1 MTIARMAKS
10 LLMAG
15 VMTMAAGT
23 PGRTAAIDVRFAPP
37 DVELPKQAVCAPR
50 VRDEDMIAEWTA
62 WDQKALP
69 KRATFAI
76 TRDMNRMRDLDARR
90 FEPIITRI
98 QALMPTV
105 KKNYDETDALFDR
118 VKLMLAKGEG
128 DKVRDEGLVQK
139 LIDAGSHPAGSL
151 NTLADYLIEGRG
163 IAQDKQAGLK
173 MKVQSAYGGNADAI
187 LDLARMT
194 EEGQTVD
201 GWDIEPELAVNMAF
215 GSLVGVLDEGICDRI
230 SRVAREYDD
239 GEVVVKDPQL
249 SMAWYRF
256 AADLGDT
263 AAAWEVAE
271 LNLLSEKIVKDN
283 DILLKYLEKAADGGN
298 MAAILEMGRLY
309 AEGALVP
316 RDRKKAF
323 DYFKQAE
330 AAGNQAGII
339 KQAQLLEQTKDRSP
353 EDAAAYED
361 LLRRLIARNDPPPWA
376 FTRLARVIQARD
388 GIWKSAAE
396 VKPLLEEAVKLGDI
410 EGGIDLAELL
420 MREDLSPETIA
431 RSTDLL
437 SGAIHINGEINA
449 IAKLQRVYLCMDPAG
464 PDIEASRYWSNIEA
478 GAGNKTLNL
487 APEQIDKLPEL
498 KDPMVIAAIQTQAL
512 YGRASALALY
522 QRYLKGAGYS
532 DQVLKF
538 WAERAEVRRG
548 ATVEAALLEFKQN
561 LEKGRINDA
570 KRSIQMTGEGMTVDA
585 GLSFARFLVNNYA
598 TDPESVAL
606 AREIL
611 TPLAETGS
619 GRAVG
624 LLKDLEGSDTQTSS
638 SPLERFGEV
647 MRDRGDMS
655 AQLLLAENATSEED
669 QARLYRQ
676 AISTQRCDY
685 DDTMALAEFSIRHQ
699 RQDAERWL
707 AIASHIAGD
716 DAWRKVKIADV
727 YMALNQPKTR
737 ERALDLYQEA
747 RLGGEPAA
755 FYRLV
760 KYYADDATESYDP
773 EKASD
778 IFVDLVE
785 SSDIKD
791 VPEKLLMLANM
802 KPDIRRQVSQRID
815 VRGLYQQAAEN
826 GQPVAMREVAKL
838 LRSDAKDST
847 SILAAFIW
855 LKKAAEAGD
864 AEAMFLLSQSYAYG
878 LGTRPALDDAQTW
891 MARAA
896 EAGHPAATQVLKLN
910 NAGTEG

>member
-37 DVELPKQAVCAPR
+37 DVELPKSAVCTPR

-98 QALMPTV
+98 QELMPTV
-105 KKNYDETDALFDR
+105 KKNYGETDALFDR
-118 VKLMLAKGEG
+118 VKLMLAKGES
-128 DKVRDEGLVQK
+128 DKVREQALVQK
-139 LIDAGSHPAGSL
+139 LIDIGGHPAGSL

-163 IAQDKQAGLK
+163 IAEDKEAGFKL
-173 MKVQSAYGGNADAI
+173 KVQAAYGGNADAI
-187 LDLARMT
+187 LDLARLT
-194 EEGQTVD
+194 EDGQAVEG
-201 GWDIEPELAVNMAF
+201 WEIEPELAVNMAF

-239 GEVVVKDPQL
+239 GEVVVKDPEL

-271 LNLLSEKIVKDN
+271 LNLLSEKVVKDN
-283 DILLKYLEKAADGGN
+283 DVLLKYLKKAADGGN

-316 RDRKKAF
+316 RDKEKAF
-323 DYFKQAE
+323 AYFQQAE
-330 AAGNQAGII
+330 AAGNQAGVI
-339 KQAQLLEQTKDRSP
+339 KQAQLLEQTKDASP

-361 LLRRLIARNDPPPWA
+361 LLRRLIARKDPPPWA
-376 FTRLARVIQARD
+376 FTRLARVIQTRD
-388 GIWKSAAE
+388 GIWKSAPE
-396 VKPLLEEAVKLGDI
+396 VKPLLEEAVKRGDI

-464 PDIEASRYWSNIEA
+464 PDVAASDYWANIEA
-478 GAGNKTLNL
+478 GAGNKTLDL

-532 DQVLKF
+532 DQVLRF

-598 TDPESVAL
+598 TDAESVAL
-606 AREIL
+606 AKEIL
-611 TPLAETGS
+611 HPLAETGS
-619 GRAVG
+619 GRAVR
-624 LLKDLEGSDTQTSS
+624 LLQELEGPDMDPLS
-638 SPLERFGEV
+638 SPLTRFGDV

-655 AQLLLAENATSEED
+655 AQLLLAENAASVEERT
-669 QARLYRQ
+669 RLYHQ

-685 DDTMALAEFSIRHQ
+685 DDTMALAEFAIRHE
-699 RQDAERWL
+699 RQDVQRWL
-707 AIASHIAGD
+707 SIAEHIAGE
-716 DAWRKVKIADV
+716 DAWRQVKIADV
-727 YMALNQPKTR
+727 FMALNGPDMQKH
-737 ERALDLYQEA
+737 ALDLYESA
-747 RLGGEPAA
+747 REGGEPAA
-755 FYRLV
+755 YYRLV
-760 KYYADDATESYDP
+760 KHYADNTRESYDP
-773 EKASD
+773 QKASA
-778 IFVDLVE
+778 IFVELVE
-785 SSDIKD
+785 RSELQD

-802 KPDIRRQVSQRID
+802 KPEIQRQVSQSIN
-815 VRGLYQQAAEN
+815 VQALYQKAAEA

-838 LRSDAKDST
+838 LRDDAKDT
-847 SILAAFIW
+847 QSIMAAFGW

-878 LGTRPALDDAQTW
+878 LGTRPALDAAQAW
-891 MARAA
+891 MAKAA
-896 EAGHPAATQVLKLN
+896 EAGYPAATQVLKLN

>member
-37 DVELPKQAVCAPR
+37 DVELPKSAVCAPR

-62 WDQKALP
+62 WDKKVLP

-76 TRDMNRMRDLDARR
+76 TRDMNRMRELDARR
-90 FEPIITRI
+90 FDSIITRI

-105 KKNYDETDALFDR
+105 KKGYDQTDALFDT
-118 VKLMLAKGEG
+118 VKLMLAKGEA
-128 DKVRDEGLVQK
+128 DKVRTDGMVKK
-139 LIDAGSHPAGSL
+139 LLDIGGHPAGSL
-151 NTLADYLIEGRG
+151 NTLADYLIEGEG
-163 IAQDKQAGLK
+163 IEQDRQAGLK
-173 MKVQSAYGGNADAI
+173 LKVQAAYGGNADAI
-187 LDLARMT
+187 LDLARLT
-194 EEGQTVD
+194 KDGEAVEG
-201 GWDIEPELAVNMAF
+201 WEIEPELAVNMAF
-215 GSLVGVLDEGICDRI
+215 GALVGVLDEGICDRI

-239 GEVVVKDPQL
+239 GEIVVKDPNL

-271 LNLLSEKIVKDN
+271 LNLLSEKVEKDN
-283 DILLKYLEKAADGGN
+283 DVLLKYLKKAADGGN

-309 AEGALVP
+309 GEGALVP
-316 RDRKKAF
+316 RDRQKAF
-323 DYFKQAE
+323 AYFKQAE

-339 KQAQLLEQTKDRSP
+339 RQAQLLEQTRETSSA
-353 EDAAAYED
+353 DAAAYEE
-361 LLRRLIARNDPPPWA
+361 LLRKLITRNDPPPWA

-388 GIWKSAAE
+388 GIWRSAAE
-396 VKPLLEEAVKLGDI
+396 VKPLLEEAVKRGDI

-420 MREDLSPETIA
+420 LREDLSPKTIA

-437 SGAIHINGEINA
+437 SEAIHINGEINA
-449 IAKLQRVYLCMDPAG
+449 IAKLQKVYLCMDPAG
-464 PDIEASRYWSNIEA
+464 PNFKAADYWANIEA
-478 GAGNKTLNL
+478 GAGNKTLEL
-487 APEQIDKLPEL
+487 APGQIDKLPEL

-522 QRYLKGAGYS
+522 QRFLKAAGYS
-532 DQVLKF
+532 DQVLRF

-606 AREIL
+606 AKEIL
-611 TPLAETGS
+611 NPLAQSGA
-619 GRAVG
+619 GRAVR
-624 LLKDLEGSDTQTSS
+624 LLQELEGPDMDPLS
-638 SPLERFGEV
+638 SPLLRFGEV
-647 MRDRGDMS
+647 MRDQGDMS
-655 AQLLLAENATSEED
+655 AKLLLAENAATRED
-669 QARLYRQ
+669 QTRLYHQ

-685 DDTMALAEFSIRHQ
+685 DDTMALAEFAIRHQ
-699 RQDAERWL
+699 PEDAERWL
-707 AIASHIAGD
+707 TIASHIAGD

-727 YMALNQPKTR
+727 YMALNRDDTQKR
-737 ERALDLYQEA
+737 GLELYEEA
-747 RLGGEPAA
+747 RTEGEPAA

-760 KYYADDATESYDP
+760 KFFANDASESYAP
-773 EKASD
+773 QKASD

-785 SSDIKD
+785 RSDMES

-802 KPDIRRQVSQRID
+802 KPEIRRQVTQRID
-815 VRGLYQQAAEN
+815 VRGLYQKSAES

-838 LRSDAKDST
+838 MRNDAKDSK
-847 SILAAFIW
+847 SILASFDW

-864 AEAMFLLSQSYAYG
+864 GEAMFLLSQSYAYG
-878 LGTRPALDDAQTW
+878 LGTRPALDAAQTW
-891 MARAA
+891 MVKAA
-896 EAGHPAATQVLKLN
+896 EAGYPAATQVLKLN
-910 NAGTEG
+910 NAETEG

>member
-37 DVELPKQAVCAPR
+37 DVELPKSAVCAPR

-62 WDQKALP
+62 WDKKVLP

-76 TRDMNRMRDLDARR
+76 TRDMNRMRELDARR

-105 KKNYDETDALFDR
+105 KKGYDQTDALFDT
-118 VKLMLAKGEG
+118 VKLMLAKGEA
-128 DKVRDEGLVQK
+128 DQVRTDGMVRK
-139 LIDAGSHPAGSL
+139 LLDIGGHPAGSL
-151 NTLADYLIEGRG
+151 NTLADYLIEGEG
-163 IAQDKQAGLK
+163 IEQDRQAGLK
-173 MKVQSAYGGNADAI
+173 LKVQAAFGGNADAI
-187 LDLARMT
+187 LDLARLT
-194 EEGQTVD
+194 KDGEAVEG
-201 GWDIEPELAVNMAF
+201 WEIEPELAVNMAF
-215 GSLVGVLDEGICDRI
+215 GALVGVLDEGICDRI

-239 GEVVVKDPQL
+239 GEIVVKDQNL

-271 LNLLSEKIVKDN
+271 LNLLSEKVEKDN
-283 DILLKYLEKAADGGN
+283 DVLLKYLKKAADGGN

-309 AEGALVP
+309 GEGALVP
-316 RDRKKAF
+316 RDRQKAF
-323 DYFKQAE
+323 AYFKQAE

-339 KQAQLLEQTKDRSP
+339 RQAQLLEQTRETSP
-353 EDAAAYED
+353 ADAAAYEE
-361 LLRRLIARNDPPPWA
+361 LLRKLITRNDPPPWA

-388 GIWKSAAE
+388 GIWRSAAE
-396 VKPLLEEAVKLGDI
+396 VKPLLEEAVKRGDI

-420 MREDLSPETIA
+420 LREDLSPKTIA

-437 SGAIHINGEINA
+437 SEAIHINGEINA
-449 IAKLQRVYLCMDPAG
+449 IAKLQKVYLCMDPAG
-464 PDIEASRYWSNIEA
+464 PNFKAADYWANIEA
-478 GAGNKTLNL
+478 GAGNKTLEL
-487 APEQIDKLPEL
+487 APGQIDKLPEL

-522 QRYLKGAGYS
+522 QRFLKAAGYS
-532 DQVLKF
+532 DQVLRF

-606 AREIL
+606 AKEIL
-611 TPLAETGS
+611 NPLAQSGA
-619 GRAVG
+619 GRAVR
-624 LLKDLEGSDTQTSS
+624 LLQELEGPDMDPLA
-638 SPLERFGEV
+638 SPLLRFGEV
-647 MRDRGDMS
+647 MRDQGDMS
-655 AQLLLAENATSEED
+655 AKLLLAENAETDED
-669 QARLYRQ
+669 QTRLYHQ

-685 DDTMALAEFSIRHQ
+685 DDTMALAEFAIRHKPE
-699 RQDAERWL
+699 DAERWL
-707 AIASHIAGD
+707 TIASHIAGD

-727 YMALNQPKTR
+727 YMALNRDDTQKR
-737 ERALDLYQEA
+737 GLELYQEA
-747 RLGGEPAA
+747 RTEGEPAA

-760 KYYADDATESYDP
+760 KFFANDASESYDP
-773 EKASD
+773 KRASD

-785 SSDIKD
+785 RSDMES

-802 KPDIRRQVSQRID
+802 KPEIRRQVAQRID
-815 VRGLYQQAAEN
+815 VRGLYQKSAES

-838 LRSDAKDST
+838 MRNDAKDSK
-847 SILAAFIW
+847 SILASFDW

-864 AEAMFLLSQSYAYG
+864 GEAMFLLSQSYAYG
-878 LGTRPALDDAQTW
+878 LGTRPALDAAQTW
-891 MARAA
+891 MVKAA
-896 EAGHPAATQVLKLN
+896 EAGYPAATQVLKLN

>member
-1 MTIARMAKS
+1 MTIAKMAKS

-37 DVELPKQAVCAPR
+37 DVELPKTAVCTPR

-98 QALMPTV
+98 QGLMPTV
-105 KKNYDETDALFDR
+105 KKDYDKTDALFDR
-118 VKLMLAKGEG
+118 IKLMLAKGESER
-128 DKVRDEGLVQK
+128 VRQEGLVQT
-139 LIDAGSHPAGSL
+139 LLDTGGHPAGSL
-151 NTLADYLIEGRG
+151 NTLADYLIDGRG
-163 IAQDKQAGLK
+163 ITQDKQAGLK
-173 MKVQSAYGGNADAI
+173 LKVQAAYGGNADAI
-187 LDLARMT
+187 LDLAHLT
-194 EEGQTVD
+194 EEGESVE
-201 GWDIEPELAVNMAF
+201 GWQIEPELAVNMAF

-271 LNLLSEKIVKDN
+271 LNLLSEKVVKDN
-283 DILLKYLEKAADGGN
+283 EVLLTYLKKAADGGN

-316 RDRKKAF
+316 RDREKAF

-330 AAGNQAGII
+330 AAGNQAGLI
-339 KQAQLLEQTKDRSP
+339 KQTQLLEQTKDTSP
-353 EDAAAYED
+353 ADAAAYED
-361 LLRRLIARNDPPPWA
+361 LLRRLIARNDPPTWA
-376 FTRLARVIQARD
+376 FTRLARLIQTRD
-388 GIWKSAAE
+388 GIWKSAPE
-396 VKPLLEEAVKLGDI
+396 VKPLLEEAVKRGDI

-420 MREDLSPETIA
+420 MREDLSSTTIA

-464 PDIEASRYWSNIEA
+464 PNVEASDYWANIEA
-478 GAGNKTLNL
+478 GAGNKTLDL
-487 APEQIDKLPEL
+487 APEQIDQLPEL

-532 DQVLKF
+532 DQVLRF

-598 TDPESVAL
+598 TDAESVAL
-606 AREIL
+606 AKEIL
-611 TPLAETGS
+611 HPLAETGS
-619 GRAVG
+619 GRAVR
-624 LLKDLEGSDTQTSS
+624 LLQELEGPDMDPLS
-638 SPLERFGEV
+638 SPLTRFGDV

-655 AQLLLAENATSEED
+655 AQLLLAENSGSTEQRE
-669 QARLYRQ
+669 RLYHQ
-676 AISTQRCDY
+676 AIATQRCDY
-685 DDTMALAEFSIRHQ
+685 DDTMALAEFAIRYH

-707 AIASHIAGD
+707 SIAAHIAGE

-727 YMALNQPKTR
+727 YMAIGRRDTEQ
-737 ERALDLYQEA
+737 RALELYQQA
-747 RLGGEPAA
+747 RLDGEPAA

-760 KYYADDATESYDP
+760 KHYANNTGESYDP
-773 EKASD
+773 RKASD
-778 IFVDLVE
+778 IFVDLVQRSDLE
-785 SSDIKD
+785 S

-802 KPDIRRQVSQRID
+802 KPEIRVQVSQRID
-815 VRGLYQQAAEN
+815 IKGLYQKSAET

-838 LRSDAKDST
+838 LRDDAKDSK
-847 SILAAFIW
+847 SILASFNW
-855 LKKAAEAGD
+855 LQKAAEAGD

-878 LGTRPALDDAQTW
+878 LGTRPALDAAQAW
-891 MARAA
+891 MAKAA
-896 EAGHPAATQVLKLN
+896 EAGHPAAAQVLKLN

>member
-23 PGRTAAIDVRFAPP
+23 PGRAAAIDVRFAPP
-37 DVELPKQAVCAPR
+37 DVELPKSAVCSPR
-50 VRDEDMIAEWTA
+50 VRDEDMIAEWSA
-62 WDQKALP
+62 WDRKALP
-69 KRATFAI
+69 KRKVFAI

-98 QALMPTV
+98 QELMPTV
-105 KKNYDETDALFDR
+105 KKDYGETDALFDR
-118 VKLMLAKGEG
+118 VKLMLAKGES
-128 DKVRDEGLVQK
+128 DKVRREGLVQR
-139 LIDAGSHPAGSL
+139 LIDTGGHPAGSL
-151 NTLADYLIEGRG
+151 NTLADYLIGGRG
-163 IAQDKQAGLK
+163 IGQDKQAGLK
-173 MKVQSAYGGNADAI
+173 LKVQAAYGGNADAI
-187 LDLARMT
+187 LDLARLT
-194 EEGQTVD
+194 EDGESIE

-239 GEVVVKDPQL
+239 GDVVAKDPEL

-271 LNLLSEKIVKDN
+271 LNLLSEKLVKDN
-283 DILLKYLEKAADGGN
+283 DVLLKYLKKAADGGN
-298 MAAILEMGRLY
+298 MAAVLEMGRLY

-316 RDRKKAF
+316 RDREKAF

-330 AAGNQAGII
+330 AAGNQAGLI
-339 KQAQLLEQTKDRSP
+339 KQAQLLEQTKETSP
-353 EDAAAYED
+353 ADAAGYED

-388 GIWKSAAE
+388 GIWKSAPD
-396 VKPLLEEAVKLGDI
+396 VKPLLEEAVKRGDI

-420 MREDLSPETIA
+420 MREDLSPKTIA

-464 PDIEASRYWSNIEA
+464 PDVAASDYWANIEA
-478 GAGNKTLNL
+478 GAGNKTLEL
-487 APEQIDKLPEL
+487 APEQIDQLPAL

-522 QRYLKGAGYS
+522 QRYLKAAGYS
-532 DQVLKF
+532 DQVLRF

-548 ATVEAALLEFKQN
+548 ATVEAALLEFKQA

-598 TDPESVAL
+598 TDAESVAL
-606 AREIL
+606 AKEIL
-611 TPLAETGS
+611 NPLAETGS
-619 GRAVG
+619 GRAVR
-624 LLKDLEGSDTQTSS
+624 LLQELEGPDMDPLS
-638 SPLERFGEV
+638 SPLTRYGEV

-655 AQLLLAENATSEED
+655 AQLLLAENAGDVED
-669 QARLYRQ
+669 RSRLYHK

-685 DDTMALAEFSIRHQ
+685 DDTMALAEFAIRYH
-699 RQDAERWL
+699 RQDADRWL
-707 AIASHIAGD
+707 AIASHIAGN

-727 YMALNQPKTR
+727 YMALGRRDTEQ
-737 ERALDLYQEA
+737 RALALYEEA
-747 RLGGEPAA
+747 RAGGEPAA

-760 KYYADDATESYDP
+760 KHYANNTSESYDP
-773 EKASD
+773 KKASD

-785 SSDIKD
+785 RSDLET

-802 KPDIRRQVSQRID
+802 KPEIRVQVSKRID
-815 VRGLYQQAAEN
+815 VRALYQKSADA
-826 GQPVAMREVAKL
+826 GQPVAMREVAKQ
-838 LRSDAKDST
+838 LRDSAKDSK
-847 SILAAFIW
+847 SILASFTW

-878 LGTRPALDDAQTW
+878 LGTRPALDDAQAW

-896 EAGHPAATQVLKLN
+896 EAGYPAAAQVLKLN

>member
-37 DVELPKQAVCAPR
+37 DVELPNTAVCTPR

-62 WDQKALP
+62 WNKKALP

-98 QALMPTV
+98 QELMPTV
-105 KKNYDETDALFDR
+105 KKGYDQTDALFDT
-118 VKLMLAKGEG
+118 VKLMLAKGEA
-128 DKVRDEGLVQK
+128 DKARADGLVQK
-139 LIDAGSHPAGSL
+139 LLDIGGHPAGSL
-151 NTLADYLIEGRG
+151 NTLADYLIAGEG
-163 IAQDKQAGLK
+163 IDQDREAGLK
-173 MKVQSAYGGNADAI
+173 LKVQAAYGGNADAI
-187 LDLARMT
+187 LDLARLT
-194 EEGQTVD
+194 EDGESVD
-201 GWDIEPELAVNMAF
+201 GWAIEPELAVNMAF

-239 GEVVVKDPQL
+239 GEVVVKDPDL
-249 SMAWYRF
+249 SQAWYRF

-271 LNLLSEKIVKDN
+271 LNLLSEKVVKDN
-283 DILLKYLEKAADGGN
+283 DVLLKYLKKAADGGN

-316 RDRKKAF
+316 QDKEKAF
-323 DYFKQAE
+323 AYFKQAE
-330 AAGNQAGII
+330 AAGNQAGVI
-339 KQAQLLEQTKDRSP
+339 KQAQLLEQTKDTSP
-353 EDAAAYED
+353 ADAAAYED

-376 FTRLARVIQARD
+376 LTRLARVIQARD
-388 GIWKSAAE
+388 GLWKSAAE
-396 VKPLLEEAVKLGDI
+396 VKPLLEEAVRRGDI

-420 MREDLSPETIA
+420 MREDLSPKTIA

-449 IAKLQRVYLCMDPAG
+449 IAKLQRVYLCVDPTG
-464 PDIEASRYWSNIEA
+464 PDLSAADYWSNVEA
-478 GAGNKTLNL
+478 GAGNKTLDL
-487 APEQIDKLPEL
+487 APEQIDQLPAL

-532 DQVLKF
+532 DQVLRF
-538 WAERAEVRRG
+538 WAERAEIRRG

-606 AREIL
+606 AKEIL
-611 TPLAETGS
+611 HPLAASGA
-619 GRAVG
+619 GRAVR
-624 LLKDLEGSDTQTSS
+624 LLQELEGPDMDPLS
-638 SPLERFGEV
+638 SPLIRFGEV

-655 AQLLLAENATSEED
+655 AQLLLAENAASEKD
-669 QARLYRQ
+669 KLRLYHQ

-685 DDTMALAEFSIRHQ
+685 DDTMALAEFAIRHQ
-699 RQDAERWL
+699 REDAKRWL
-707 AIASHIAGD
+707 SIAEHIAGD
-716 DAWRKVKIADV
+716 DAWRKVKIADI
-727 YMALNQPKTR
+727 YMAFNRSDMQQ
-737 ERALDLYQEA
+737 RALGLYQEA

-755 FYRLV
+755 YYRLV
-760 KYYADDATESYDP
+760 KHYANDAGESYDP
-773 EKASD
+773 KQASD

-785 SSDIKD
+785 SSDLQS
-791 VPEKLLMLANM
+791 VTEKLLMLANM
-802 KPDIRRQVSQRID
+802 KPEIRRQVSQRVD
-815 VRGLYQQAAEN
+815 VRGLYQKSAEA

-838 LRSDAKDST
+838 MRDDAKDSK
-847 SILAAFIW
+847 SILASFTW

-864 AEAMFLLSQSYAYG
+864 GEAMFLLSQSYAYG
-878 LGTRPALDDAQTW
+878 LGTRPALDAAQTW
-891 MARAA
+891 MVKAA
-896 EAGHPAATQVLKLN
+896 EAGYPEAAQVLKLN

>member
-1 MTIARMAKS
+1 MAKS

-37 DVELPKQAVCAPR
+37 DVELPKSAVCAPR

-62 WDQKALP
+62 WDKKVLP

-76 TRDMNRMRDLDARR
+76 TRDMNRMRELDARR

-105 KKNYDETDALFDR
+105 KKGYDQTDALFDT
-118 VKLMLAKGEG
+118 VKLMLAKGEA
-128 DKVRDEGLVQK
+128 DKVRTDGMVKK
-139 LIDAGSHPAGSL
+139 LLDIGGHPAGSL
-151 NTLADYLIEGRG
+151 NTLADYLIEGDG
-163 IAQDKQAGLK
+163 IEQDRQAGLK
-173 MKVQSAYGGNADAI
+173 LKVQAAYGGNADAI
-187 LDLARMT
+187 LDLARLT
-194 EEGQTVD
+194 KNGEAVEG
-201 GWDIEPELAVNMAF
+201 WEIEPELAVNMAF
-215 GSLVGVLDEGICDRI
+215 GALVGVLDEGICDRI

-239 GEVVVKDPQL
+239 GEIVVQDPNL

-271 LNLLSEKIVKDN
+271 LNLLSEKVEKDN
-283 DILLKYLEKAADGGN
+283 DVLLKYLKKAADGGN

-309 AEGALVP
+309 GEGALVP
-316 RDRKKAF
+316 RDRNKAF
-323 DYFKQAE
+323 AYFKQAE

-339 KQAQLLEQTKDRSP
+339 RQAQLVEKSRETSP
-353 EDAAAYED
+353 DDAAAYEE
-361 LLRRLIARNDPPPWA
+361 LLRKLITRNDPPPWA

-396 VKPLLEEAVKLGDI
+396 VKPLLEEAVKRGDI

-420 MREDLSPETIA
+420 LREDLSPKTIA

-437 SGAIHINGEINA
+437 SEAIHINGEINA
-449 IAKLQRVYLCMDPAG
+449 IAKLQKVYLCMDPAG
-464 PDIEASRYWSNIEA
+464 PNFKAADYWANIEA
-478 GAGNKTLNL
+478 GAGNKTLEL
-487 APEQIDKLPEL
+487 APDQIDKLPEL

-522 QRYLKGAGYS
+522 QRFLKAAGYS
-532 DQVLKF
+532 DQVLRF

-606 AREIL
+606 AKEIL
-611 TPLAETGS
+611 NPLAQSGA
-619 GRAVG
+619 GRAVR
-624 LLKDLEGSDTQTSS
+624 LLQELEGPEMDPLS
-638 SPLERFGEV
+638 SPLLRFGEV
-647 MRDRGDMS
+647 MRDQGDMS
-655 AQLLLAENATSEED
+655 AKLLLAENATPGDD
-669 QARLYRQ
+669 QTRLYHQ

-685 DDTMALAEFSIRHQ
+685 DDTMALAEFAIRHKPE
-699 RQDAERWL
+699 DAERWL
-707 AIASHIAGD
+707 TIASHIAGD

-727 YMALNQPKTR
+727 YMALNHKDTQKR
-737 ERALDLYQEA
+737 GLELYQEA
-747 RLGGEPAA
+747 RSEGEPAA

-760 KYYADDATESYDP
+760 KFFANDASESYDP
-773 EKASD
+773 KKASD
-778 IFVDLVE
+778 IFVDLVDRSDME
-785 SSDIKD
+785 S

-802 KPDIRRQVSQRID
+802 KPEIRRQVAQRID
-815 VRGLYQQAAEN
+815 VRGLYQKSAES

-838 LRSDAKDST
+838 MRTDAKDSK
-847 SILAAFIW
+847 SILASFDW

-864 AEAMFLLSQSYAYG
+864 GEAMFLLSQSYAYG
-878 LGTRPALDDAQTW
+878 LGTRPALDAAQAW
-891 MARAA
+891 MVRAA
-896 EAGHPAATQVLKLN
+896 EAGYPAAAQVLKLN

>member
-23 PGRTAAIDVRFAPP
+23 PGQTAAIDVRFAPP
-37 DVELPKQAVCAPR
+37 DVELPKTAVCTPR

-62 WDQKALP
+62 WDKQALP

-90 FEPIITRI
+90 FEPIISRI
-98 QALMPTV
+98 QELMPTV
-105 KKNYDETDALFDR
+105 KKNYDATDALFDK
-118 VKLMLAKGEG
+118 VKLMLAKGES
-128 DKVRDEGLVQK
+128 DKVREEGLVRQ
-139 LIDAGSHPAGSL
+139 LLDIGGHPAGSL
-151 NTLADYLIEGRG
+151 NTLADYLIDGEG
-163 IAQDKQAGLK
+163 IEQDKQAGLT
-173 MKVQSAYGGNADAI
+173 MKVQAAYGGNADAI
-187 LDLARMT
+187 LDLARMNRD
-194 EEGQTVD
+194 GQTIE
-201 GWDIEPELAVNMAF
+201 GWEIEPELAVNMAF

-239 GEVVVKDPQL
+239 GGVVVQDAEL
-249 SMAWYRF
+249 SLAWYRF

-271 LNLLSEKIVKDN
+271 LNLLSEKVVKDN
-283 DILLKYLEKAADGGN
+283 DVLLQYLKKAAEGGN
-298 MAAILEMGRLY
+298 MAAILELGRLY
-309 AEGALVP
+309 AEGALLP
-316 RDRKKAF
+316 HDRQKAL
-323 DYFKQAE
+323 DYFRQAE
-330 AAGNQAGII
+330 AAGNQAGLI
-339 KQAQLLEQTKDRSP
+339 KQVQLLEQTKDTSAK
-353 EDAAAYED
+353 DAKTYED

-376 FTRLARVIQARD
+376 YTRLARVIQARD
-388 GIWKSAAE
+388 GIWKSSPD
-396 VKPLLEEAVKLGDI
+396 VKPLLEEAVKRGDI

-420 MREDLSPETIA
+420 LREDLSPKTIA

-464 PDIEASRYWSNIEA
+464 PDIEASNYWSDIEA
-478 GAGNKTLNL
+478 GAGNKTLDL
-487 APEQIDKLPEL
+487 APEQIDKLPDL

-532 DQVLKF
+532 DQVLRF

-606 AREIL
+606 AKEIL
-611 TPLAETGS
+611 TPLAQSGS
-619 GRAVG
+619 GRAVR
-624 LLKDLEGSDTQTSS
+624 LLQELEGPDLDPLS
-638 SPLERFGEV
+638 SPLLRFGDV

-655 AQLLLAENATSEED
+655 AQLLLAENTGSAED
-669 QARLYRQ
+669 RTRLYHQ

-699 RQDAERWL
+699 RQDAQRWL
-707 AIASHIAGD
+707 TIANHIAGD

-727 YMALNQPKTR
+727 YMALNRPDTQQ
-737 ERALDLYQEA
+737 RALELYQEA
-747 RLGGEPAA
+747 REGDEPAA

-760 KYYADDATESYDP
+760 KHYANNASESYDP
-773 EKASD
+773 QKASD
-778 IFVDLVE
+778 IFVDLVARSDLE
-785 SSDIKD
+785 S

-802 KPDIRRQVSQRID
+802 KPEIRRQVSQRID
-815 VRGLYQQAAEN
+815 VRGLYQKSAEG

-838 LRSDAKDST
+838 LREDAKDSK
-847 SILAAFIW
+847 SILASFGW

-878 LGTRPALDDAQTW
+878 LGTRPALDAAQTW
-891 MARAA
+891 MAKSA
-896 EAGHPAATQVLKLN
+896 EAGYPAATQVLKLN
-910 NAGTEG
+910 NTGTEG

>member
-37 DVELPKQAVCAPR
+37 DVELPKTAVCTPR

-62 WDQKALP
+62 WDKKVLP

-105 KKNYDETDALFDR
+105 KKSYDQTDALFDT
-118 VKLMLAKGEG
+118 VKLMLAKGEA
-128 DKVRDEGLVQK
+128 DKVRADGLVRK
-139 LIDAGSHPAGSL
+139 LLDIGGHPAGSL
-151 NTLADYLIEGRG
+151 NTLADYLIQGEG
-163 IAQDKQAGLK
+163 IDQDREAGLK
-173 MKVQSAYGGNADAI
+173 LKVQAAYGGNADAI
-187 LDLARMT
+187 LDLARLT
-194 EEGQTVD
+194 EEGESVE
-201 GWDIEPELAVNMAF
+201 GWEIEPELAVNMAF

-239 GEVVVKDPQL
+239 GEVVVNDPNL
-249 SMAWYRF
+249 SLAWYRF

-283 DILLKYLEKAADGGN
+283 DVLLKYLKKAADGGN

-316 RDRKKAF
+316 RDREKAF

-330 AAGNQAGII
+330 AAGNQAGVI
-339 KQAQLLEQTKDRSP
+339 KQAQLLEQTKDTSP
-353 EDAAAYED
+353 ADAAAYEE
-361 LLRRLIARNDPPPWA
+361 LLRRLIGRNDPPPWA

-388 GIWKSAAE
+388 GIWKSAPE
-396 VKPLLEEAVKLGDI
+396 VKPLLEEAVKRGDI

-420 MREDLSPETIA
+420 LREDLSPTTIA

-464 PDIEASRYWSNIEA
+464 PDIEASDYWANIEA
-478 GAGNKTLNL
+478 GAGNKTLDL
-487 APEQIDKLPEL
+487 APDQIDQLPEL

-532 DQVLKF
+532 DQVLRF

-606 AREIL
+606 AKEIL
-611 TPLAETGS
+611 NPLAQSGS
-619 GRAVG
+619 GRAVR
-624 LLKDLEGSDTQTSS
+624 LLQELEGANMDPLS
-638 SPLERFGEV
+638 SPLSRFGDV
-647 MRDRGDMS
+647 MRDQGDMS
-655 AQLLLAENATSEED
+655 AQLLLAENAATNED
-669 QARLYRQ
+669 QTRLYHQ

-685 DDTMALAEFSIRHQ
+685 DDTMALAEFAIRHQ
-699 RQDAERWL
+699 PRDADRWL
-707 AIASHIAGD
+707 TIASHIAGD

-727 YMALNQPKTR
+727 YMALNRPDTQKR
-737 ERALDLYQEA
+737 GLELYEEA
-747 RLGGEPAA
+747 RQGGEPAA

-760 KYYADDATESYDP
+760 KYFANDASESYDP
-773 EKASD
+773 KKASD
-778 IFVDLVE
+778 IFVELVQRSDME
-785 SSDIKD
+785 S

-802 KPDIRRQVSQRID
+802 KPEIRRQVSQRID
-815 VRGLYQQAAEN
+815 VRGLYQTSAEG

-838 LRSDAKDST
+838 LRDDARDSK
-847 SILAAFIW
+847 SILASFNW

-864 AEAMFLLSQSYAYG
+864 GEAMFLLSQSYAYG
-878 LGTRPALDDAQTW
+878 LGTRPALDAAQTW
-891 MARAA
+891 MVKAA
-896 EAGHPAATQVLKLN
+896 EAGYPAATQVLKLN

>member
-23 PGRTAAIDVRFAPP
+23 PGRSAAIDVRFAPP
-37 DVELPKQAVCAPR
+37 DVELPKTAVCTPR
-50 VRDEDMIAEWTA
+50 VRDEDMIADWTA
-62 WDQKALP
+62 WDKKALP

-98 QALMPTV
+98 QELLPTV
-105 KKNYDETDALFDR
+105 KKNYGETDALFDR
-118 VKLMLAKGEG
+118 VKLMLAKGQS
-128 DKVRDEGLVQK
+128 DKVREEGLVQK
-139 LIDAGSHPAGSL
+139 LLDIGGHPAGSL

-163 IAQDKQAGLK
+163 INQNKEAGLK
-173 MKVQSAYGGNADAI
+173 LKVQSAYGGNADAI
-187 LDLARMT
+187 LDLARLT
-194 EEGQTVD
+194 EEGQTVE
-201 GWDIEPELAVNMAF
+201 GWQIEPELAVNMAF

-249 SMAWYRF
+249 SLAWYRF

-263 AAAWEVAE
+263 SAAWKVAE
-271 LNLLSEKIVKDN
+271 LNLLSEKVVKDN
-283 DILLKYLEKAADGGN
+283 DVLLKYLTKAAEGGN
-298 MAAILEMGRLY
+298 MSAILEMGRLY
-309 AEGALVP
+309 AEGALVAH
-316 RDRKKAF
+316 DREKAF
-323 DYFKQAE
+323 AYFKQAE

-339 KQAQLLEQTKDRSP
+339 KQAQLLEQTKDTSP
-353 EDAAAYED
+353 ADAAAYED
-361 LLRRLIARNDPPPWA
+361 LLRRLIARDDPPPWA
-376 FTRLARVIQARD
+376 FTRLARLIQARD
-388 GIWKSAAE
+388 GIWKSAPE
-396 VKPLLEEAVKLGDI
+396 VKPLLEEALKRGDI

-420 MREDLSPETIA
+420 MREDLSPATIA

-449 IAKLQRVYLCMDPAG
+449 IAKLQRIYLCMDPTG
-464 PDIEASRYWSNIEA
+464 PDIEASNYWANIEA
-478 GAGNKTLNL
+478 GAGNKTLDL
-487 APEQIDKLPEL
+487 APEQIDQLPDL

-532 DQVLKF
+532 DQVLRF

-570 KRSIQMTGEGMTVDA
+570 KRSIQLTGEGMTVDA

-598 TDPESVAL
+598 TDAESVAL
-606 AREIL
+606 AKEIL
-611 TPLAETGS
+611 HPLAETGS
-619 GRAVG
+619 GRAVR
-624 LLKDLEGSDTQTSS
+624 LLQELEGPNMDPLS
-638 SPLERFGEV
+638 SPLARFGEV

-655 AQLLLAENATSEED
+655 AQLLLAENTNSAED
-669 QARLYRQ
+669 RTRLYHQ

-685 DDTMALAEFSIRHQ
+685 DDTMALAEFAIRHQ
-699 RQDAERWL
+699 RQDAKRWL
-707 AIASHIAGD
+707 SIAEHIAGD

-727 YMALNQPKTR
+727 YMAFNRSDMQQ
-737 ERALDLYQEA
+737 RALGLYQEA

-755 FYRLV
+755 YYRLV
-760 KYYADDATESYDP
+760 KHYANSASESYDP
-773 EKASD
+773 KQASD
-778 IFVDLVE
+778 IFVELVQGSDLQT
-785 SSDIKD
+785 
-791 VPEKLLMLANM
+791 VPEKLLMLATM
-802 KPDIRRQVSQRID
+802 KPEIRRQVSQRID
-815 VRGLYQQAAEN
+815 VQQLYLKSAES

-838 LRSDAKDST
+838 LRDDAKDSK
-847 SILAAFIW
+847 SKLAAFTW

-864 AEAMFLLSQSYAYG
+864 GEAMFLLSQSYAYG
-878 LGTRPALDDAQTW
+878 LGTRPALDAAQAW
-891 MARAA
+891 MAKAA
-896 EAGHPAATQVLKLN
+896 EAGYPAATQVLKLN

>member
-23 PGRTAAIDVRFAPP
+23 PGRTATIDVRFAPP
-37 DVELPKQAVCAPR
+37 DVDLPKSAVCSPR
-50 VRDEDMIAEWTA
+50 VRDEDMIAEWSA

-98 QALMPTV
+98 QELMPTV
-105 KKNYDETDALFDR
+105 KKDYDQTDALFDR
-118 VKLMLAKGEG
+118 VKLLLAKGES
-128 DKVRDEGLVQK
+128 DKVRDEGLVRM
-139 LIDAGSHPAGSL
+139 LIDTGGHPAGSL
-151 NTLADYLIEGRG
+151 NTLADYLIDGRG
-163 IAQDKQAGLK
+163 IAQNKEAGLQ
-173 MKVQSAYGGNADAI
+173 MKVQAAYGGNADAI
-187 LDLARMT
+187 LDLARLT
-194 EEGQTVD
+194 KNGETVD
-201 GWDIEPELAVNMAF
+201 GWEIEPELAVNMAF

-230 SRVAREYDD
+230 SRVAREYDN
-239 GEVVVKDPQL
+239 GEVVVKDPAL

-271 LNLLSEKIVKDN
+271 MNLLSEKIVKDN
-283 DILLKYLEKAADGGN
+283 EVLLKYLKKAADGGN

-309 AEGALVP
+309 AEGALLP
-316 RDRKKAF
+316 RDREKAF
-323 DYFKQAE
+323 EYFRQAE
-330 AAGNQAGII
+330 AGGNQAGLI
-339 KQAQLLEQTKDRSP
+339 KQAQLLEQTKETSP
-353 EDAAAYED
+353 ADAAAYED
-361 LLRRLIARNDPPPWA
+361 LLRRLITRNDPPPWA

-388 GIWKSAAE
+388 GIWKSAPE
-396 VKPLLEEAVKLGDI
+396 VKPLLEEAVKRGDI

-420 MREDLSPETIA
+420 LREDLSSKTIA

-437 SGAIHINGEINA
+437 SEAIHINGEINA
-449 IAKLQRVYLCMDPAG
+449 IAKLQRVYLCMDPSG
-464 PDIEASRYWSNIEA
+464 PNTEAADYWATIEA
-478 GAGNKTLNL
+478 GAGNKTLEL
-487 APEQIDKLPEL
+487 APEQIDQLPAL

-522 QRYLKGAGYS
+522 QRYLKAAGYS

-570 KRSIQMTGEGMTVDA
+570 KRSIQMSGEGMTVDA

-598 TDPESVAL
+598 TDTESVAL
-606 AREIL
+606 AKEIL
-611 TPLAETGS
+611 HPLAETGS
-619 GRAVG
+619 GRAVR
-624 LLKDLEGSDTQTSS
+624 LLQELEGPDMDPLS
-638 SPLERFGEV
+638 SPLARFGNV
-647 MRDRGDMS
+647 MRERGDMS
-655 AQLLLAENATSEED
+655 AQLLLAENAADVEERT
-669 QARLYRQ
+669 RLYKK

-685 DDTMALAEFSIRHQ
+685 DDTMSLAEFAIRYH

-707 AIASHIAGD
+707 SIATHIAND

-727 YMALNQPKTR
+727 YLALGRRDTEQ
-737 ERALDLYQEA
+737 RALALYEEA
-747 RLGGEPAA
+747 RAAGEPAA

-760 KYYADDATESYDP
+760 KHYANNASASYDP
-773 EKASD
+773 KMASD
-778 IFVDLVE
+778 IFVDLVQRSDLE
-785 SSDIKD
+785 S

-802 KPDIRRQVSQRID
+802 KPEIRVQVSKRID
-815 VRGLYQQAAEN
+815 VDGLYRKSAET
-826 GQPVAMREVAKL
+826 GQPVAMREVAKR
-838 LRSDAKDST
+838 LRDTANDSN
-847 SILAAFIW
+847 SILASFTW

-878 LGTRPALDDAQTW
+878 LGTRPALNDAQAW
-891 MARAA
+891 MAKAA
-896 EAGHPAATQVLKLN
+896 EAGYPAATQVLKLN

>member
-15 VMTMAAGT
+15 VMTMAAGA

-37 DVELPKQAVCAPR
+37 DVELPKSAACTPR

-62 WDQKALP
+62 WDKKALP
-69 KRATFAI
+69 KRATFGI

-98 QALMPTV
+98 QELMPTV
-105 KKNYDETDALFDR
+105 KKGYDQTDAMFDT
-118 VKLMLAKGEG
+118 VKLMLAKGEA
-128 DKVRDEGLVQK
+128 DTVRADGLVKK
-139 LIDAGSHPAGSL
+139 LLDIGGHPAGSL
-151 NTLADYLIEGRG
+151 NTLADYLIAGEG
-163 IAQDKQAGLK
+163 IDQDRSAGLK
-173 MKVQSAYGGNADAI
+173 LKVQAAYGGNADAI
-187 LDLARMT
+187 LDLARIT
-194 EEGQTVD
+194 EDGESVD
-201 GWDIEPELAVNMAF
+201 GWEIEPELAVNMAF
-215 GSLVGVLDEGICDRI
+215 GSLVGVMDEGICDRI
-230 SRVAREYDD
+230 SRLAREYDD
-239 GEVVVKDPQL
+239 GEVVVNDPDL
-249 SMAWYRF
+249 SQAWYRF

-271 LNLLSEKIVKDN
+271 LNLLSEKVIKDN
-283 DILLKYLEKAADGGN
+283 DVLLKYLKKAADGGN

-309 AEGALVP
+309 AEGALVGQ
-316 RDRKKAF
+316 DKEKAF
-323 DYFKQAE
+323 AYFKQAE
-330 AAGNQAGII
+330 AAGNQAGLI
-339 KQAQLLEQTKDRSP
+339 KQVQLLEQTKDTSP
-353 EDAAAYED
+353 ADAAAYED
-361 LLRRLIARNDPPPWA
+361 LLRRLIARDDPPPWA
-376 FTRLARVIQARD
+376 LTRLARVIQARD
-388 GIWKSAAE
+388 GLWKSSPE
-396 VKPLLEEAVKLGDI
+396 VKPLLEEAVKRGDI

-420 MREDLSPETIA
+420 MREDLSPRTIA

-449 IAKLQRVYLCMDPAG
+449 IAKLQRVYLCVDPAG
-464 PDIEASRYWSNIEA
+464 PDLAAADYWSNVEA
-478 GAGNKTLNL
+478 GAGNKTLDL
-487 APEQIDKLPEL
+487 APEQIDQLPAL

-532 DQVLKF
+532 DQVLRF

-606 AREIL
+606 AKEIL
-611 TPLAETGS
+611 HPLAESGS
-619 GRAVG
+619 GRAVR
-624 LLKDLEGSDTQTSS
+624 LLEELEGPGTDPSS
-638 SPLERFGEV
+638 SPLARFSEV

-655 AQLLLAENATSEED
+655 AQLLLAENAASEED
-669 QARLYRQ
+669 QLRLYHQ

-685 DDTMALAEFSIRHQ
+685 DDTMSLAEFAIRHLK
-699 RQDAERWL
+699 QDAQRWL
-707 AIASHIAGD
+707 SIAEHISGG
-716 DAWRKVKIADV
+716 DAWRQVKIADV
-727 YMALNQPKTR
+727 YMALNSPDMQQHAI
-737 ERALDLYQEA
+737 ELYQEA
-747 RLGGEPAA
+747 RVGGEPAA

-760 KYYADDATESYDP
+760 KHYADDTGESYDP
-773 EKASD
+773 QMASD
-778 IFVDLVE
+778 IFVDLVQR
-785 SSDIKD
+785 SDLQE

-802 KPDIRRQVSQRID
+802 KPEIQRQVTQRID
-815 VRGLYQQAAEN
+815 VRGLYQKSAEG
-826 GQPVAMREVAKL
+826 GQPIAMREVAKL
-838 LRSDAKDST
+838 LRDDAKDSKT
-847 SILAAFIW
+847 ILAAFTW

-878 LGTRPALDDAQTW
+878 LGTRPALDAAQAW
-891 MARAA
+891 MAKAA
-896 EAGHPAATQVLKLN
+896 EAGYPAAAQVLKLN

>member
-23 PGRTAAIDVRFAPP
+23 PGQTAAIDVRFAPP
-37 DVELPKQAVCAPR
+37 DVELPKTAVCTPR

-62 WDQKALP
+62 WDKQALP

-90 FEPIITRI
+90 FEPIISRI
-98 QALMPTV
+98 QELMPTV
-105 KKNYDETDALFDR
+105 KKNYDATDALFDK
-118 VKLMLAKGEG
+118 VKLMLAKGES
-128 DKVRDEGLVQK
+128 DKVREEGLVRQ
-139 LIDAGSHPAGSL
+139 LLDIGGHPAGSL
-151 NTLADYLIEGRG
+151 NTLADYLIDGEG
-163 IAQDKQAGLK
+163 IEQDKQAGLT
-173 MKVQSAYGGNADAI
+173 MKVQAAYGGNADAI
-187 LDLARMT
+187 LDLARMNRD
-194 EEGQTVD
+194 GQTIE
-201 GWDIEPELAVNMAF
+201 GWEIEPELAVNMAF

-239 GEVVVKDPQL
+239 GGVVVQDAEL
-249 SMAWYRF
+249 SLAWYRF

-271 LNLLSEKIVKDN
+271 LNLLSEKVVKDN
-283 DILLKYLEKAADGGN
+283 DVLLQYLKKAAEGGN
-298 MAAILEMGRLY
+298 MAAILELGRLY
-309 AEGALVP
+309 AEGALLP
-316 RDRKKAF
+316 HDRQKAL
-323 DYFKQAE
+323 DYFRQAE
-330 AAGNQAGII
+330 AAGNQAGLI
-339 KQAQLLEQTKDRSP
+339 KQVQLLEQTKDTSAK
-353 EDAAAYED
+353 DAKAYED

-376 FTRLARVIQARD
+376 YTRLARVIQARD
-388 GIWKSAAE
+388 GIWKSSPD
-396 VKPLLEEAVKLGDI
+396 VKPLLEEAVKRGDI

-420 MREDLSPETIA
+420 LREDLSPKTIA

-464 PDIEASRYWSNIEA
+464 PDIEASNYWSDIEA
-478 GAGNKTLNL
+478 GAGNKTLDL
-487 APEQIDKLPEL
+487 APEQIDKLPDL

-532 DQVLKF
+532 DQVLRF

-606 AREIL
+606 AKEIL
-611 TPLAETGS
+611 TPLAQSGS
-619 GRAVG
+619 GRAVR
-624 LLKDLEGSDTQTSS
+624 LLQELEGPDLDPLS
-638 SPLERFGEV
+638 SPLLRFGDV

-655 AQLLLAENATSEED
+655 AQLLLAENTGSAED
-669 QARLYRQ
+669 RTRLYHQ

-699 RQDAERWL
+699 RQDAQRWL
-707 AIASHIAGD
+707 TIANHIAGD

-727 YMALNQPKTR
+727 YMALNRPDTQQ
-737 ERALDLYQEA
+737 RALELYQEA
-747 RLGGEPAA
+747 REGDEPAA

-760 KYYADDATESYDP
+760 KHYANNASESYDP
-773 EKASD
+773 QKASD
-778 IFVDLVE
+778 IFVDLVARSDLE
-785 SSDIKD
+785 S

-802 KPDIRRQVSQRID
+802 KPEIRRQVSQRID
-815 VRGLYQQAAEN
+815 VRGLYQKSAEG

-838 LRSDAKDST
+838 LREDAKDSK
-847 SILAAFIW
+847 SILASFGW

-878 LGTRPALDDAQTW
+878 LGTRPALDAAQTW
-891 MARAA
+891 MAKSA
-896 EAGHPAATQVLKLN
+896 EAGYPAATQVLKLN
-910 NAGTEG
+910 NTGTEG